1 MGTLQRS
8 LSNFWPGVKLD
19 IGIFKTSHLLTRSM
33 DLGPKLESLLEVRY
47 VPEVDEAARRSLK
60 RSEKFVVQVKSAV
73 GKMQVFFK
81 SFSLARIF
89 ISSLHRTST
98 P

>member
-1 MGTLQRS
+1 
-8 LSNFWPGVKLD
+8 
-19 IGIFKTSHLLTRSM
+19 M

-73 GKMQVFFK
+73 GKMQVIFK